1 MTGEVTGLTPGKHGF
16 HIHQFGDYSAGTF
29 KPVFYHYCLSLSLS
43 GCVSAGGHFNPH
55 GKDHGGPDDDSRHA
69 GDLGNIV
76 ADDSGKA
83 TVNITDKHIPLSGE
97 NNIIGRSV
105 VVSKKDC
112 SLIPRSTC

>member
-1 MTGEVTGLTPGKHGF
+1 MSL
-16 HIHQFGDYSAGTF
+16 S
-29 KPVFYHYCLSLSLS
+29 LSLSLS

-55 GKDHGGPDDDSRHA
+55 RKNHGGPDDTDRHA

-83 TVNITDKHIPLSGE
+83 TINITDKQIPLSGE

-105 VVSKKDC
+105 VVRKKGY
-112 SLIPRSTC
+112 SLIPRSIC